1 MPHRRTVLQLFDGA
15 RQRPVFGFSQ
25 QNPVTS
31 NDVLILCVAV
41 ACPGFSNDVLSATMT
56 GRGSHRSESHPARPI
71 KAIEALALR
80 DDRRRRG
87 LALALAD
94 EATRQAQRSHNQCH
108 CDSQFFQSR
117 LPFLCG
123 NKRTNKP
130 CAPSAK
136 KQHPTID
143 LIDHDNSNKL
153 AWLQPTE
160 DEHLFAVFGRFKVV
174 IGNFICARFRH
185 A

>member
-1 MPHRRTVLQLFDGA
+1 MQGPYAFSSAANSRPLQSA
-15 RQRPVFGFSQ
+15 
-25 QNPVTS
+25 
-31 NDVLILCVAV
+31 
-41 ACPGFSNDVLSATMT
+41 FSNDVLSATKT
-56 GRGSHRSESHPARPI
+56 GRGPHRSESHPADRPI

-87 LALALAD
+87 LALAN

-117 LPFLCG
+117 LPFLCK

-130 CAPSAK
+130 GAPVQKSHTPQLIWSAM
-136 KQHPTID
+136 
-143 LIDHDNSNKL
+143 DNSNKR

-160 DEHLFAVFGRFKVV
+160 DEHLFAVFGRNKVV
-174 IGNFICARFRH
+174 TGNLICARFCH

>member
-1 MPHRRTVLQLFDGA
+1 IDWNAGPHAFSSAAILVRCKVLSATMCFQ
-15 RQRPVFGFSQ
+15 QR
-25 QNPVTS
+25 
-31 NDVLILCVAV
+31 CA
-41 ACPGFSNDVLSATMT
+41 FSNDVLSATMT
-56 GRGSHRSESHPARPI
+56 GRGSHRSESHPVRPI

-160 DEHLFAVFGRFKVV
+160 DEHLFAVFGRNRVV
-174 IGNFICARFRH
+174 TGNFICARFCH